1 MYRIRSFAAVSVI
14 STRTSYGDW
23 INPEIIDFMED
34 VLEKENCPKRLH
46 LLPAMD
52 QIAVLV
58 YCTEEQSAALDAL
71 IFGQPAKR

>member
-1 MYRIRSFAAVSVI
+1 M
-14 STRTSYGDW
+14 YGDW
-23 INPEIIDFMED
+23 IDPEIIDFMND

-71 IFGQPAKR
+71 IQGKSARHGKAFAGLLKRYFGK